1 MYSTG
6 KPLWADPL
14 AVLQN
19 SGEISDVI
27 EGFVPMRGI
36 TWMYGPS
43 MSFKTFI
50 AMGMASA
57 VSTGAKWMG
66 LVTEPSVV
74 VYLGAEGGDALH
86 LRRAALEMDAGEK
99 GPLFVVQ
106 ERPALDTEEGAAELR
121 SILAS
126 LTFYAAAGV
135 EKEDGKYWDEGVYND
150 MIDMNCA
157 YRVLCVIDTYSQ
169 TSAGDDKA
177 NVSAFIKN
185 LRNIIEEGR
194 LLALELDISFL
205 VLDHATKNGGS
216 YLGSVAKLNDVDSQ
230 LEVIRAADKQLV
242 RVHQRKRKDGEGRS
256 TVDIELAPYVFEGYT
271 DAYGK
276 NLQTLVAK
284 DGSRTKALVDISSS
298 KAGLLLDL
306 LEESGDS
313 LPEDAARAKFLAHP
327 SHGEGNKPDTVGKAY
342 RRAKERLLLDGLIEV
357 DGGIMT
363 RK

>member
-1 MYSTG
+1 MYSIG

-57 VSTGAKWMG
+57 VSTGAEWMG
-66 LVTEPSVV
+66 LITEPGVV

-86 LRRAALEMDAGEK
+86 LRRAALEMDAGET

-121 SILAS
+121 SMLAA
-126 LTFYAAAGV
+126 LTRYAHDDVEASDKYWNAGV
-135 EKEDGKYWDEGVYND
+135 HDAMCDAD
-150 MIDMNCA
+150 CS
-157 YRVLCVIDTYSQ
+157 YRILCVIDTYSQ

-185 LRNIIEEGR
+185 LRNIIEEGGH
-194 LLALELDISFL
+194 LDISFL

-230 LEVIRAADKQLV
+230 LEVIRAADKHLV

-256 TVDIELAPYVFEGYT
+256 TVDIELVPYVFEGYT

-327 SHGEGNKPDTVGKAY
+327 SHGESNKPDTVGKAY